1 MSDCRVVAAGKQ
13 HTIKVQCTRR
23 SILYSFTFECSIC
36 SLPCTTCTLY
46 LASFSGISF
55 LSRVLSSVVRD
66 ETRDVCIKKS
76 TVKLLYNKI
85 VTEVLSCLCS
95 KIVLVFFFLVFFMVL
110 DVAANIAASS
120 SSVLQ
125 GTFMCFLCLYRIL
138 SPFPLHPLRF
148 PLSPLF
154 CRQLGHFFCVYS
166 IFFFNPTLA

>member
-36 SLPCTTCTLY
+36 SVPCTTCTLY
-46 LASFSGISF
+46 LASFSGVSF

-85 VTEVLSCLCS
+85 VTSVGRSTELSVFKNCS
-95 KIVLVFFFLVFFMVL
+95 YFFFLFFYG
-110 DVAANIAASS
+110 S
-120 SSVLQ
+120 
-125 GTFMCFLCLYRIL
+125 
-138 SPFPLHPLRF
+138 
-148 PLSPLF
+148 
-154 CRQLGHFFCVYS
+154 
-166 IFFFNPTLA
+166 

>member
-46 LASFSGISF
+46 LASFSGVSF

-76 TVKLLYNKI
+76 TVKYCKIKLLQGSTGRS
-85 VTEVLSCLCS
+85 TELSVFKNCS
-95 KIVLVFFFLVFFMVL
+95 YFFFLFFYG
-110 DVAANIAASS
+110 S
-120 SSVLQ
+120 
-125 GTFMCFLCLYRIL
+125 
-138 SPFPLHPLRF
+138 
-148 PLSPLF
+148 
-154 CRQLGHFFCVYS
+154 
-166 IFFFNPTLA
+166 